1 MHSATSQLNVTTH
14 FVSAFCNAFI
24 GIGGLGHI
32 ALQIAKAM
40 GHEVVAITKS
50 PGKAQDAR
58 DMGADEVLVVK
69 NHVGKEL
76 QAMGGADVILSFS
89 PAMKQNSEAMEGLRP
104 GEG

>member
-1 MHSATSQLNVTTH
+1 
-14 FVSAFCNAFI
+14 
-24 GIGGLGHI
+24 
-32 ALQIAKAM
+32 
-40 GHEVVAITKS
+40 VAITNT

-89 PAMKQNSEAMEGLRP
+89 PAMKQNSEAMEGASDDGAERRTYSGGSGANAVQANRNSGL
-104 GEG
+104 GTQ